1 MTAQKLDLIIID
13 IMEEQM
19 DILEL
24 TVPLETNLQNANTQK
39 MNKYEHYIRDITPR
53 DVSVLPFKNRL
64 KKIYLTIK

>member
-39 MNKYEHYIRDITPR
+39 MNKYEYFIT
-53 DVSVLPFKNRL
+53 D
-64 KKIYLTIK
+64 